1 MPTAKTNRLLVPGAV
16 ILILVVLLLLCYRGP
31 SSQDSQPVAE
41 QPVPVIEALPVPEE
55 AVESLPIA
63 SVAGEPAEPTVAP
76 VPVPVV
82 EPEPVVPT
90 PMPVAAAP
98 APVETAA
105 RPIETLPVVGAPGP
119 APVPDQ
125 DLLIADAAFRR
136 FKPNVAAM
144 ALESLSVGTRIQG
157 DESSLNLLQ
166 PCDTAASGCAAGLAP
181 GQVVGTPNDWIGVVL
196 PGF

>member
-1 MPTAKTNRLLVPGAV
+1 
-16 ILILVVLLLLCYRGP
+16 
-31 SSQDSQPVAE
+31 
-41 QPVPVIEALPVPEE
+41 
-55 AVESLPIA
+55 
-63 SVAGEPAEPTVAP
+63 
-76 VPVPVV
+76 
-82 EPEPVVPT
+82 
-90 PMPVAAAP
+90 MPVAAAP